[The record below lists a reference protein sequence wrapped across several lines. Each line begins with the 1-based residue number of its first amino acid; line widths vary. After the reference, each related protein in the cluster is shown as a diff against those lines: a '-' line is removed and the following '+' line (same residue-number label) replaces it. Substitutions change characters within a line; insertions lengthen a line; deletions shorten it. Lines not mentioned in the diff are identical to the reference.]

1 MIEKRD
7 TSEVKKEKTMGSGI
21 SPIVEKD
28 ILKAYNP
35 SAPINRLKVADNDFY
50 KAVHNVVSKKSFS
63 FMPYFLSNDVF
74 HANDKSMKDV
84 SKNVIKLVPYN
95 FLEGAAQAGK
105 MIYSSSGVYNAERM
119 NYRYLSQ
126 AYFLYSSLCVGVS
139 ATGQI
144 SLVTSDLSVL
154 NYSPIILQKDKEQI
168 IQRLNPNTDDI
179 DNGIIQCVELVPKL
193 LGYDLKP
200 AIVNANKPDYVIM
213 PKVWLDYLIEN
224 INRLLMFAKCKITY
238 LTPDNTPVTIFAC
251 NKPIKGDL
259 KQNLMCD
266 FIKNEP
272 KKYGVIQCV
281 NISKRVIEL
290 IPITHFVSLE
300 VVKEL

>member
-1 MIEKRD
+1 MIEKREI
-7 TSEVKKEKTMGSGI
+7 TGVKKEKVIGSGI

-28 ILKAYNP
+28 ILRAYNP
-35 SAPINRLKVADNDFY
+35 SAPINRLNVADNDFY

-63 FMPYFLSNDVF
+63 FMPYLLSNNVF

-105 MIYSSSGVYNAERM
+105 LIYLSSGATSAERT
-119 NYRYLSQ
+119 NYRYLTQ
-126 AYFLYSSLCVGVS
+126 AYFLYSGLCVGIS

-144 SLVTSDLSVL
+144 SLITANLNVL
-154 NYSPIILQKDKEQI
+154 NYSPIMQQKEKELI
-168 IQRLNPNTDDI
+168 IKRLNPTTDDI
-179 DNGIIQCVELVPKL
+179 SNGIIQCVEFVPRL
-193 LGYDLKP
+193 IGYDLKP

-213 PKVWLDYLIEN
+213 PKVWLDYLIDN
-224 INRLLMFAKCKITY
+224 INRLLMFSKCKITY
-238 LTPDNTPVTIFAC
+238 LAPDNTPVTIIAF
-251 NKPIKGDL
+251 NKPIIGDL

-281 NISKRVIEL
+281 NTSKRVIEL